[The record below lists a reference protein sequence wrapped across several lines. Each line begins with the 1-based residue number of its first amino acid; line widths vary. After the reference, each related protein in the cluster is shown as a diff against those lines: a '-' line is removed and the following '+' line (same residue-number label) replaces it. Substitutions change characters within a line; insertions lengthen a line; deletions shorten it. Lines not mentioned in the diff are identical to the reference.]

1 LKNSDKERVTG
12 DRLKPCSYSKLITYH
27 LVAALESHQITRRAE
42 RDARGAD
49 CFKRS
54 SDYLSEGD
62 KTNMPVKKYLKESIK
77 LGDKEL
83 TVETGRVAKQAD
95 GSVVIRY
102 GDTMLLVAAVGAPHT
117 REGIDFFPLT
127 VEYREAN
134 YAAGRIP
141 GNYFRREGR
150 PTEKETLTSRLID
163 RPCRPLFTEGYKN
176 ETQVIASVIS
186 ADPDNNPDVIAI
198 TGASCALYL
207 SDIPFP
213 NPIAGVRVGLID
225 GRYIINPTYDETRES
240 RLNLIVAG
248 TEEAIVMVEAGASE
262 VSEEIMVEAL
272 MLAHKEI
279 NRLCRWQRELYKAL
293 DIQKRA
299 VEAPALNEEM
309 LGEIERNYSDR
320 LRASLDT
327 TQQEKRASYA
337 AVDALKK
344 EVVDSYPEDQPEKRQ
359 MAKKI
364 FDHLKETIFRDDILN
379 KRRRPDGRRFSEIR
393 PITCEVGWLPRVHG
407 SALFTRGETQA
418 LVTTTLGTKDD
429 EQFMDDLEK
438 GEVKRRFLLHYNFPH
453 YSVGEVGRFGSSSRR
468 EIGHGALARRSIEGV
483 LPDESQFPYTIRI
496 VSDITESNGSSS
508 MASICG
514 GILSLMD
521 AGVPLKAPV
530 AGVAM
535 GLVMEGNKYAILSD
549 IAGAEDHYGDMDF
562 KVAGT
567 REGITA
573 LQMDIKISGINASI
587 LAEALEQAKKGRL
600 HILDAM
606 EKTIAEPRED
616 IAPYAPRIIQIKINP
631 DKIREVIGPGG
642 KIIRALVEETGAK
655 IDVEDDG
662 TISIAS
668 ADGAAAQA
676 AIDRIRGITAEA
688 EIGQTYLGTV
698 SRIVDFGAFVE
709 IFPGTDGLLHISE
722 IADRRVKDVRDE
734 LKEGQQIMVKCI
746 GKEGNKIKLSRKAIL
761 RDEQQ
766 KAEAA
771 GAGDGE

>member
-1 LKNSDKERVTG
+1 
-12 DRLKPCSYSKLITYH
+12 
-27 LVAALESHQITRRAE
+27 
-42 RDARGAD
+42 
-49 CFKRS
+49 
-54 SDYLSEGD
+54 
-62 KTNMPVKKYLKESIK
+62 MPVKKYLKESIK
-77 LGDKEL
+77 LGEREL

-102 GDTMLLVAAVGAPHT
+102 GDTMLLVAAVGAPT
-117 REGIDFFPLT
+117 PREGVDFFPLT
-127 VEYREAN
+127 VEYRESN

-150 PTEKETLTSRLID
+150 PNEKEILTSRLID
-163 RPCRPLFTEGYKN
+163 RPCRPLFAEGYRN

-186 ADPDNNPDVIAI
+186 ADPDNNPDVVAI

-207 SDIPFP
+207 SDIPFL
-213 NPIAGVRVGLID
+213 NPIAGVRIGLIE
-225 GRYIINPTYDETRES
+225 GRYIVNPTYDEVRES

-248 TEEAIVMVEAGASE
+248 SEEAIVMVEAGATE

-272 MLAHKEI
+272 MVAHKEI
-279 NRLCRWQRELYKAL
+279 NRLCRWQKELFKAL
-293 DIQKRA
+293 DIQKRE
-299 VEAPALNEEM
+299 VEPVQLDQEM
-309 LGEIERNYSDR
+309 LTEIAEKYSER
-320 LRASLDT
+320 LREALDT
-327 TQQEKRASYA
+327 AGQDKRTSYGA
-337 AVDALKK
+337 IDDLKK
-344 EVVDSYPEDQPEKRQ
+344 ETVESYPEDQPERRL
-359 MAKKI
+359 MAKTI
-364 FDHLKETIFRDDILN
+364 FDQLKETIFRDDILN

-418 LVTTTLGTKDD
+418 LVSTTLGTKED

-468 EIGHGALARRSIEGV
+468 EIGHGALARRALETV
-483 LPDESQFPYTIRI
+483 LPDDADFPYTLRI

-508 MASICG
+508 MASVCG
-514 GILSLMD
+514 GTLSLMD

-535 GLVMEGNKYAILSD
+535 GLVMEGNKYAILTD

-567 REGITA
+567 KNGITA
-573 LQMDIKISGINASI
+573 LQMDIKIAGINAQI
-587 LAEALEQAKKGRL
+587 MAEALEQARKGRIY
-600 HILDAM
+600 ILGVM
-606 EKTIAEPRED
+606 EQTIGQPREN
-616 IAPYAPRIIQIKINP
+616 ISQYAPRIIQIKINP
-631 DKIREVIGPGG
+631 DKIRDVIGPGG
-642 KIIRALVEETGAK
+642 KVIRSLVEETGAK
-655 IDVEDDG
+655 IDVSDDG
-662 TISIAS
+662 TISIATS
-668 ADGAAAQA
+668 SGEAADA
-676 AIDRIRGITAEA
+676 AINRIKGITAEA
-688 EIGQTYLGTV
+688 EVGQTYLGTV

-734 LKEGQQIMVKCI
+734 LKEGQQILVKCI
-746 GKEGNKIKLSRKAIL
+746 GREGNKIKLSRKAVL
-761 RDEQQ
+761 RDESR

-771 GAGDGE
+771 SASDVE

>member
-1 LKNSDKERVTG
+1 MAVR
-12 DRLKPCSYSKLITYH
+12 
-27 LVAALESHQITRRAE
+27 
-42 RDARGAD
+42 
-49 CFKRS
+49 
-54 SDYLSEGD
+54 
-62 KTNMPVKKYLKESIK
+62 KYLKESIK
-77 LGDKEL
+77 VGEREL

-102 GDTMLLVAAVGAPHT
+102 GDTMLLVAAVGASQP

-127 VEYREAN
+127 VEYREHN

-150 PTEKETLTSRLID
+150 PNEKEILTSRMID
-163 RPCRPLFTEGYKN
+163 RPCRPLFSEGYRN

-186 ADPDNNPDVIAI
+186 ADPDNDPDVIAI

-225 GRYIINPTYDETRES
+225 GRYIINPTYDEVRES

-248 TEEAIVMVEAGASE
+248 TEEAITMVEAGAKE

-279 NRLCRWQRELYKAL
+279 NRLCRWQKELYKAL
-293 DIQKRA
+293 EIEKRE
-299 VEAPALNEEM
+299 VVPPVLNEEM
-309 LGEIERNYSDR
+309 VGEIERNYAER
-320 LRASLDT
+320 LRAALDT
-327 TQQEKRASYA
+327 EAQGKLASYA
-337 AVDALKK
+337 GVDALKK
-344 EVVDSYPEDQPEKRQ
+344 EVVESYPEDAPEQRQ
-359 MAKKI
+359 MAKKV
-364 FDHLKETIFRDDILN
+364 FDHLKEKIFRDDILN

-393 PITCEVGWLPRVHG
+393 PIDCEVSWLPRVHG

-418 LVTTTLGTKDD
+418 IVTTTLGTKDD
-429 EQFMDDLEK
+429 EQFMDDLEM
-438 GEVKRRFLLHYNFPH
+438 GEVRRRFLLHYNFPS
-453 YSVGEVGRFGSSSRR
+453 YSVGEVGRFGSTSRR
-468 EIGHGALARRSIEGV
+468 ETGHGALARRALDAV
-483 LPDESQFPYTIRI
+483 LPADTEFPYTLRV

-508 MASICG
+508 MATVCG
-514 GILSLMD
+514 GSLSMMD
-521 AGVPLKAPV
+521 AGVPIKAAV

-567 REGITA
+567 RDGITA
-573 LQMDIKISGINASI
+573 LQMDIKIAGINAQI
-587 LAEALEQAKKGRL
+587 MAEALEQARKGRL
-600 HILDAM
+600 HILGIM
-606 EKTIAEPRED
+606 EEAISQPREEMS
-616 IAPYAPRIIQIKINP
+616 PYAPRIIQIKINP
-631 DKIREVIGPGG
+631 DRIRDVIGPGG
-642 KIIRALVEETGAK
+642 KMIRSIVEETGAK

-662 TISIAS
+662 TVSIATS
-668 ADGAAAQA
+668 DSEAAQA
-676 AIDRIRGITAEA
+676 AVARIRGLTAEA
-688 EIGQTYLGTV
+688 EIGEEYLGTV

-722 IADRRVKDVRDE
+722 IAEHRVRDVRDE

-761 RDEQQ
+761 KQEKQ

-771 GAGDGE
+771 GGAEGE

>member
-1 LKNSDKERVTG
+1 
-12 DRLKPCSYSKLITYH
+12 
-27 LVAALESHQITRRAE
+27 
-42 RDARGAD
+42 
-49 CFKRS
+49 
-54 SDYLSEGD
+54 
-62 KTNMPVKKYLKESIK
+62 MPVKKYLKESIK

-83 TVETGRVAKQAD
+83 TVETGRVAKQAG

-102 GDTMLLVAAVGAPHT
+102 GDTMLLVAAVGALTT

-127 VEYREAN
+127 VEYRESQF
-134 YAAGRIP
+134 AAGRIP

-150 PTEKETLTSRLID
+150 PNEKEVLTCRLID
-163 RPCRPLFTEGYKN
+163 RPCRPLFAEGYRN

-186 ADPDNNPDVIAI
+186 ADSENNPDVIAI
-198 TGASCALYL
+198 TGASCALFL
-207 SDIPFP
+207 SDIPFM

-225 GRYIINPTYDETRES
+225 GRYIINPTYDEVRES

-279 NRLCRWQRELYKAL
+279 NRLCRWQNELYKAL
-293 DIQKRA
+293 EIKKRE
-299 VEAPALNEEM
+299 VIAPALNEEM
-309 LGEIERNYSDR
+309 LEEVKRNYSER
-320 LRASLDT
+320 LRTALDT
-327 TQQEKRASYA
+327 TNQEKRESYA

-344 EVVDSYPEDQPEKRQ
+344 EVVESYPADQPELRQ
-359 MAKKI
+359 MAKTI
-364 FDHLKETIFRDDILN
+364 FDHLKESIFREDILD

-418 LVTTTLGTKDD
+418 LVSTTLGTKED
-429 EQFMDDLEK
+429 EQYIDDLEK
-438 GEVKRRFLLHYNFPH
+438 GELKRRFLLHYNFPH
-453 YSVGEVGRFGSSSRR
+453 YSVGEIGRFGSSSRR
-468 EIGHGALARRSIEGV
+468 EIGHGALARRAIEAV
-483 LPDESQFPYTIRI
+483 LPDESVFPYTLRI
-496 VSDITESNGSSS
+496 VADITESNGSSS
-508 MASICG
+508 MATVCG

-573 LQMDIKISGINASI
+573 LQMDIKIGGINAQI

-600 HILDAM
+600 HILSVMSQAL
-606 EKTIAEPRED
+606 AEPRPE
-616 IAPYAPRIIQIKINP
+616 ISSYAPRIIQIKINP
-631 DKIREVIGPGG
+631 EKIRDVIGPGG
-642 KIIRALVEETGAK
+642 KMIRSLVEETGAK
-655 IDVEDDG
+655 IDVSDDG
-662 TISIAS
+662 TISIATPS
-668 ADGAAAQA
+668 SAAAEA
-676 AIDRIRGITAEA
+676 AVARIRGITAEA
-688 EIGQTYLGTV
+688 EIGQNYLGTV

-734 LKEGQQIMVKCI
+734 LKEGQQILVKCI
-746 GKEGNKIKLSRKAIL
+746 GKEGNKIKLSRKAVL
-761 RDEQQ
+761 RDENR
-766 KAEAA
+766 KTEAA
-771 GAGDGE
+771 SANESD